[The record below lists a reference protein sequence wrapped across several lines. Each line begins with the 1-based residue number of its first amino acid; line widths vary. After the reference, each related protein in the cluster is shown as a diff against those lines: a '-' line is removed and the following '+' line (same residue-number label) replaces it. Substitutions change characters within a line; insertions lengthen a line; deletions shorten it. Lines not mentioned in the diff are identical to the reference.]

1 MEVSKTEIA
10 SLVSQVGDEYF
21 ALLLVP
27 HGRSNRIVLG
37 RGASEV
43 EAHERLASELA
54 KLSAAKLEIPDATG
68 QKADDEREN

>member
-1 MEVSKTEIA
+1 MEVSKTEIV
-10 SLVSQVGDEYF
+10 SLVSQAGDEYF

-43 EAHERLASELA
+43 DAHEKLAGELA
-54 KLSAAKLEIPDATG
+54 KLSAAKLEIPNATG
-68 QKADDEREN
+68 QKAEDEREN